1 MEKESNGELVL
12 LYTLLKQN
20 NEEIS
25 LLVYIKSTNS
35 DQYLHHSSHHQT
47 SCKCF
52 VPSLFN
58 RAYSTITK
66 KDDFNKQ
73 NARIKHMLKENRY
86 QENIGKIL
94 TGITNNHS
102 LVQSEQLMQATN
114 TQEEEIKMSIN
125 LPYFYFINFP

>member
-1 MEKESNGELVL
+1 MEEESNGELVL
-12 LYTLLKQN
+12 LETLLKQN

-25 LLVYIKSTNS
+25 LLVYMKSTNS

-47 SCKCF
+47 SCKCC
-52 VPSLFN
+52 SLLVN

-94 TGITNNHS
+94 KGITNNHS